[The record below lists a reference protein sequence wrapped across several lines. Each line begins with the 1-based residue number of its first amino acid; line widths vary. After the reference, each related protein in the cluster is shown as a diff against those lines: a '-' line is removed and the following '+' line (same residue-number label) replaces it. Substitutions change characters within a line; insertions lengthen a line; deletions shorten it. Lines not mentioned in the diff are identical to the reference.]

1 MLFIICKCN
10 SGSRVTLC
18 CLFTFIQ
25 TALAK
30 WHLWQQFRG
39 WNPDPAKYLLL
50 SPVSGPDRHVCPCG
64 LWAGCG
70 AGQHRADGA
79 QQWDSGYDPARSGL
93 PAHLIMPPGL
103 QRFSSESLTGSAQ
116 HPKAALDPSID
127 TQPLLYPHSVLP
139 PPDPRHSHGAVWEC
153 CSPLTALSYKLAH
166 YLGKIRELPLIALNR
181 KKGVLRL
188 SMTTGSQMC
197 SNPGETELL
206 LCDASD

>member
-1 MLFIICKCN
+1 M
-10 SGSRVTLC
+10 
-18 CLFTFIQ
+18 
-25 TALAK
+25 

-39 WNPDPAKYLLL
+39 WSSDLAEHLLP
-50 SPVSGPDRHVCPCG
+50 SPVSGPDRNICPGG

-70 AGQHRADGA
+70 ADQHRADGA

-93 PAHLIMPPGL
+93 PAHLIVPPGL
-103 QRFSSESLTGSAQ
+103 QRFSGESLTGSVQ

-127 TQPLLYPHSVLP
+127 TQHLLYTHSLLP
-139 PPDPRHSHGAVWEC
+139 PPDPDHIHCAVWEC

-181 KKGVLRL
+181 KKGVLRVSL
-188 SMTTGSQMC
+188 SSGSQMC
-197 SNPGETELL
+197 SNSGETELL